1 MIEFVLLDLDDTILD
16 FKLSE
21 HTALQQTLGQFG
33 LTPTEEVCSR
43 YSAINKS
50 FWEMLERKE
59 ITRAQLRPG
68 RFEVLFQEYG
78 LEADPM
84 EVANCYEKNLS
95 SGHFLLPGAEDALK
109 ILSQHYKLYIVSNGN
124 LHVQRGRLQ
133 HSGILP
139 YFQGCFISEEMGASK
154 PDPLFFQNAFAR
166 IPDFDPNRAI
176 IVGDSLTSDILGGIQ
191 AGIATCWVR
200 LPGRKER
207 EDIRPDHTISA
218 LFELPAL
225 LKTL

>member
-16 FKLSE
+16 FKMAE

-33 LTPTEEVCSR
+33 LDPTEEICSR
-43 YSAINKS
+43 YSDINKS

-68 RFEVLFQEYG
+68 RFEVLFRENG
-78 LEADPM
+78 IAVDPA

-95 SGHFLLPGAEDALK
+95 RGHFFLPGAKEALK
-109 ILSQHYKLYIVSNGN
+109 DLAKDYKLYIVSNGN
-124 LHVQRGRLQ
+124 LHVQSGRLQ

-139 YFQGCFISEEMGASK
+139 YFQGCFISKEMGASK

-166 IPDFDPNRAI
+166 IPGFDPSRAI

-191 AGIATCWVR
+191 AGIATCWVK

-207 EDIRPDHTISA
+207 EDIVPDYTISA
-218 LFELPAL
+218 LCELHAL

>member
-68 RFEVLFQEYG
+68 RFEVLFKEYG

-109 ILSQHYKLYIVSNGN
+109 ILAQHYKLYIVSNGN

-139 YFQGCFISEEMGASK
+139 YFRGCFISEEMGASK

-166 IPDFDPNRAI
+166 IPDFDPSRAI

-191 AGIATCWVR
+191 AGISTCWVR

-207 EDIRPDHTISA
+207 EDIRPDYTISA

>member
-109 ILSQHYKLYIVSNGN
+109 ILAQHYKLYIVSNGN

-166 IPDFDPNRAI
+166 IPDFVPSRAI

-191 AGIATCWVR
+191 AGISTCWVR

-207 EDIRPDHTISA
+207 EDIRPDYTISA
-218 LFELPAL
+218 LSELPAL